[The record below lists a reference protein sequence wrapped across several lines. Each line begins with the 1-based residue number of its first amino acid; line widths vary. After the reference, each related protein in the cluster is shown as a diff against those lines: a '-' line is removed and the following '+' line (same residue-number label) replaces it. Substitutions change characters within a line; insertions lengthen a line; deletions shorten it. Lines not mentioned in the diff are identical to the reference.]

1 MVRSHIAE
9 GSSKA
14 LIMGKRKLLQMLLL
28 CSISRQK

>member
-28 CSISRQK
+28 AKSTLG